1 MGRRRPLVLSSAS
14 RSGLTPLKRIGG
26 IQPAQQL
33 ADEIDRARGEHGP
46 VFAGSIPVPTT
57 APVPIPAT
65 ILVTTPFAVPVPVL
79 AAVRVLAGQRRACS
93 SARSGWGSHT
103 TASKPSWRASDCSAA
118 GESARGLGGA
128 VNHAR
133 SHSGSSVASMRAASL
148 SSSTPITSPSAR
160 RPTTSGSEAT
170 SALTASG
177 LCAPSSTVS
186 GCSPTTC
193 SRPGT
198 STWRRPH
205 PKARSSSSTPAER
218 RYSRAAARASAKLRR

>member
-46 VFAGSIPVPTT
+46 VT

-65 ILVTTPFAVPVPVL
+65 ILVTTPFPSPPRFSPSAL
-79 AAVRVLAGQRRACS
+79 AAQRRACS

-177 LCAPSSTVS
+177 LCAPSSTTS

-193 SRPGT
+193 RRPGT
-198 STWRRPH
+198 STVAAAASI
-205 PKARSSSSTPAER
+205 ARSSSSTPAER